1 MRILKLFLL
10 CCLLFSCNNKVQN
23 ELDLKEN
30 NSTSFNS
37 QIEKEIN
44 KDFGGKLIKEGY
56 LKFAESNM
64 VDSLRNEILNSFIIY
79 DEETFKFIHIDAEEL
94 AEFSFD
100 FFMPKL
106 NEILEKRRIK
116 LNIITAKDYETS
128 NTIFIN
134 KEEVKLY
141 TKEELKN
148 LNYLEV
154 APRIFFKKI
163 NEILLKKKINEQFYL
178 LYDGNDLSTLLLTK
192 AQFEIIKE
200 RYKNNKKEIPY
211 KP

>member
-1 MRILKLFLL
+1 MKAINLL
-10 CCLLFSCNNKVQN
+10 LLSSLLFSCNNKVQN
-23 ELDLKEN
+23 ELDLKEI

-37 QIEKEIN
+37 QNEIQIN
-44 KDFGGKLIKEGY
+44 KDFGEKLIKEDY

-64 VDSLRNEILNSFIIY
+64 VDSLRTEILNSFIIY
-79 DEETFKFIHIDAEEL
+79 NEETFKFIHIDAEEL
-94 AEFSFD
+94 TEFSFD
-100 FFMPKL
+100 FFMPRL
-106 NEILEKRRIK
+106 NEVLEKRGVK
-116 LNIITAKDYETS
+116 LNINITKDYEIS

-134 KEEVKLY
+134 KQEVKLY

-154 APRIFFKKI
+154 APRNFFKKI
-163 NEILLKKKINEQFYL
+163 NEILLKSKINEQFYL

-192 AQFEIIKE
+192 IQFEIIKE
-200 RYKNNKKEIPY
+200 RYKNNIREIPY